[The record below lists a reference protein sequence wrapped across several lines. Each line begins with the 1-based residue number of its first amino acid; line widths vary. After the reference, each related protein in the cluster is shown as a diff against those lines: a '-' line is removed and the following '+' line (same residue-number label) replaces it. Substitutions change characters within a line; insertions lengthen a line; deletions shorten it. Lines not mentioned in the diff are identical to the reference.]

1 MGHQDT
7 KCICGMEYPM
17 PKWKI
22 PLEQEIEWTADWGD
36 VVTCDTIFVQFGLE
50 ESIDKHTN
58 KRDQG
63 HTIGR
68 LSRLMVDNYCT
79 ERKSKRKIPEWY
91 AGQQALQERLDL
103 APEEIGEQD
112 LYRPLDYLTEEVQ
125 QKVINDYLTVL
136 AARYDLSLDVILED
150 STSTYFEGEECEIA
164 EHGYSRDHRPD
175 LLQVNIEYGLTQEGL
190 FPIRQKVHPGSVPDN
205 RAIDKASDE
214 LREQH
219 PNLKSTLVVDRGMS
233 LLRNRRRMIKN
244 NFDYVAGLKLE
255 GDTRKLVL
263 SVSNDEFK
271 EEIDPGPGK
280 EKLKVVRREG
290 KVVGRKVINH
300 IFYNQERARREK
312 ERRKKRIKAA
322 YEAIAKL
329 QEQIQAGTFKKPSVI
344 RRRAKKRLKKHRV
357 HAYFRVRYDPKEKKV
372 SLQRREE
379 VFARRELLDGKF
391 VIQTTQIE
399 WTSGKVL
406 STYRSRSG
414 VEDTINILKNLIEI
428 RPIRHWN
435 EQRVKAHIFL
445 CTLAFLIL
453 CVIRYAAQQARI
465 KHRIETLM
473 TELRKVK
480 MTMSKVSIE
489 GQVWRFA
496 SVTGVTRL
504 SDRLFHLLGV
514 ELPSPSGPVMVEVR
528 LE

>member
-1 MGHQDT
+1 
-7 KCICGMEYPM
+7 M

-36 VVTCDTIFVQFGLE
+36 VMTCDTIFVQFGLE

-63 HTIGR
+63 NTIGR

-79 ERKSKRKIPEWY
+79 ERKSKRKVPEWY
-91 AGQQALQERLDL
+91 AGQQPLQERLDL
-103 APEEIGEQD
+103 PPEEIGAQD

-125 QKVINDYLTVL
+125 QKVTNDYLVVL
-136 AARYDLSLDVILED
+136 ATRYDLALDVILED

-175 LLQVNIEYGLTQEGL
+175 LLQVNIEYGVTKEGL
-190 FPIRQKVHPGSVPDN
+190 FPVRQRVHRGSVPDN
-205 RAIDKASDE
+205 RAIDTASDE

-233 LLRNRRRMIKN
+233 LPRNRRRMIRN
-244 NFDYVAGLKLE
+244 DFDYVAGLELE
-255 GDTRKLVL
+255 GSTRELVL
-263 SVSNDEFK
+263 SVPNEEFE
-271 EEIDPGPGK
+271 EEIAPGPGK

-290 KVVGRKVINH
+290 KVAGQEVVNH
-300 IFYNQERARREK
+300 IFYNRERALRDK
-312 ERRKKRIKAA
+312 ERREKRIKAA

-329 QEQIQAGTFKKPSVI
+329 QEQMQAGTFKKPSVI
-344 RRRAKKRLKKHRV
+344 RRRAKKGLKRHKV
-357 HAYFRVRYDPKEKKV
+357 QAYFRVHYHPKEGKV

-379 VFARRELLDGKF
+379 VFAQRELLDGKF
-391 VIQTTQIE
+391 VIQTTQVDWE
-399 WTSGKVL
+399 SEKVL
-406 STYRSRSG
+406 NTYRGRSG
-414 VEDTINILKNLIEI
+414 AEDTINVLKNLIEI

-453 CVIRYAAQQARI
+453 CVIRYAARQAGI
-465 KHRIETLM
+465 KHRIKTLM

-480 MTMSKVSIE
+480 MTMSKVTIG
-489 GQVWRFA
+489 GQVFRQA
-496 SVTGVTRL
+496 SVTGITPL
-504 SDRLFHLLGV
+504 AEQLLHLVGV
-514 ELPSPSGPVMVEVR
+514 ELPSPSGPAMVEVR